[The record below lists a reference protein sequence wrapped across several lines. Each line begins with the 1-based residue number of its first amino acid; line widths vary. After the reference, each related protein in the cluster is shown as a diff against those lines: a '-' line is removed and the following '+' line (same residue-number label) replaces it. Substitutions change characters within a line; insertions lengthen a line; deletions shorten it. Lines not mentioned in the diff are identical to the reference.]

1 MSMLLIFSIT
11 VGQAGEVS
19 ISSTQ
24 KNIDAEEASLSN
36 FWSGNYLKKS
46 ELCTSPGDGSDC
58 SDQFYDCLKIESGH
72 LGYLVE
78 LYSTQADQN
87 VCSFTFQMDAV
98 NGELVYKTQFGR
110 VLLRRNGE
118 ALEISSQGVD
128 PTALG
133 LGVCGVHADIDGLK
147 FPLASKSNIISA
159 CRAGN

>member
-1 MSMLLIFSIT
+1 MF
-11 VGQAGEVS
+11 A
-19 ISSTQ
+19 
-24 KNIDAEEASLSN
+24 
-36 FWSGNYLKKS
+36 
-46 ELCTSPGDGSDC
+46 
-58 SDQFYDCLKIESGH
+58 
-72 LGYLVE
+72 
-78 LYSTQADQN
+78 
-87 VCSFTFQMDAV
+87 SFTFQMDAV